1 MKHWKLYI
9 AIVMVGIVA
18 GGYIANIIQDIITQ
32 RDNLIVENKQLTKE
46 NNSYSKL
53 LSDQIFQFNR
63 FNQIATTA
71 YHYGIQADAKSQEKI
86 IEYRTI
92 LKKEPTC
99 DLLVPQH
106 ITDGL
111 LKHTYELRSM
121 YRDTQDIDSTS
132 VSASTVRTLTYCQ
145 VVLWIPS
152 LLSTIEKAN
161 EQLKA
166 IREIEAKKVKK

>member
-9 AIVMVGIVA
+9 VIVMVGIVA

-71 YHYGIQADAKSQEKI
+71 YRYGIQADAKSQEKI

-121 YRDTQDIDSTS
+121 YRDPQDIDSTS
-132 VSASTVRTLTYCQ
+132 ISTSTTSTLTYCQ
-145 VVLWIPS
+145 AVLWIDP
-152 LLSTIEKAN
+152 LLVAIDKAN
-161 EQLKA
+161 EQLEI
-166 IREIEAKKVKK
+166 IRKLEDVK